1 VARTVRAGG
10 RAIGRLPFSYRGGD
24 TPLCL
29 VPAGL
34 KFLALFVLSLAAFSS
49 LPGLVVAALV
59 TVTASLSARVKP
71 WELLRGSRPLL
82 VLSLFVLAFRTLD
95 PGSPGIAAGAFGLCG
110 LRLPPVAIPRV
121 SAAGFGEG
129 LLSGLRVMVSFAAGS
144 LLFAVTTT
152 RELRLSLGRAEA
164 ALTGLVARNRPV
176 SAAPGAVSRIGL
188 LLSLTLCFIPRFFEV
203 WETIQLACDARSRK
217 RGFRRLL
224 LVIPLTAERMM
235 EIAADTA
242 DALEARGLML

>member
-1 VARTVRAGG
+1 VARPVRAV
-10 RAIGRLPFSYRGGD
+10 GRLPFSYRGGD
-24 TPLCL
+24 TPLRR

-34 KFLALFVLSLAAFSS
+34 KLFALFVLSLAAFSS
-49 LPGLVVAALV
+49 LPGLAVAALI
-59 TVTASLSARVKP
+59 TVTASFSARIKP
-71 WELLRGSRPLL
+71 WELLRGGRPLL
-82 VLSLFVLAFRTLD
+82 VLSLFVLVFRTVD
-95 PGSPGIAAGAFGLCG
+95 PGSPGIAAGAFSVCG
-110 LRLPPVAIPRV
+110 VRVPPLDIPRV

-164 ALTGLVARNRPV
+164 ALSGLVAPNRR
-176 SAAPGAVSRIGL
+176 PGTVPGTVSRLGL
-188 LLSLTLCFIPRFFEV
+188 LLSLTLGFIPRFFEV
-203 WETIQLACDARSRK
+203 WETIQLACEARSCK

-242 DALEARGLML
+242 DALEARGLVL